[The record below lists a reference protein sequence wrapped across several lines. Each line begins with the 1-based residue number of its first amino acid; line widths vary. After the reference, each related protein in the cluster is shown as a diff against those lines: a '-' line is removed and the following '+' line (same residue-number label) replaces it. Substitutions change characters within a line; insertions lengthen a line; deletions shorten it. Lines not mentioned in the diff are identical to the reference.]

1 MDDTLTKGSTW
12 TLSAQTAGL
21 YRDDVDAPGNKL
33 SGALVYKSTPT
44 AKPQTLGT
52 TPVAVDTGRSDG
64 TAETADVANDWSGDT
79 GLLLDVD
86 GGATQ
91 GTYSGEILWT
101 LTSAP

>member
-1 MDDTLTKGSTW
+1 
-12 TLSAQTAGL
+12 
-21 YRDDVDAPGNKL
+21 
-33 SGALVYKSTPT
+33 
-44 AKPQTLGT
+44 
-52 TPVAVDTGRSDG
+52 
-64 TAETADVANDWSGDT
+64 VANDWSGDT